1 MPNALKYPFNPD
13 EAIEKLYQ
21 KGFMDGTNVGFL
33 QTLIDNTI
41 EIEENAFFWQEHFR
55 VEGNEY
61 DIDLG
66 DTKKNPAWTV
76 RQKINRTVPMADA
89 MAPLSET
96 MQLDAEGF
104 TEKTG
109 SIYQYG
115 KGLFET
121 SMSKLELQA
130 RLRELGS
137 DQNLVTGFV
146 RGVADL
152 VKAHNL
158 TVSNMAAMTLSR
170 GGAYGNTIALTN
182 PKGGTATTQGFSGVI
197 TSQSAYIPLANY
209 KNAIDDVWTDPDADI
224 PEQMRIIETEFKEAN
239 AIPDGTPFE
248 WDIPWE
254 TVIGVLLK
262 NAAFIAEV
270 NRYIRLYAPDK
281 VIIVNTAGGSTDV
294 ASITWEQLVEYSR
307 SPISKISPIRI
318 IREQQTV
325 QGITTY
331 HTVKGW
337 KQNVVVLRPLGYAG
351 VLVHAKVADV
361 ELMRSGEVNSNIQFS
376 LAKVQGF
383 LNVINQIVPNGKLKS
398 YHTDVIGR
406 YATVLDESPYH
417 VIVDISSTGNSPVD
431 PPRP

>member
-1 MPNALKYPFNPD
+1 MANALKWQWSPD
-13 EAIEKLYQ
+13 EAIEKLY
-21 KGFMDGTNVGFL
+21 KHGLLDGTNQGLL
-33 QTLIDNTI
+33 QTIIDNTI
-41 EIEENAFFWQEHFR
+41 EIDENAFFWQEHFR

-61 DIDLG
+61 PIDIADL
-66 DTKKNPAWTV
+66 KKNPAWTV

-137 DQNLVTGFV
+137 DQSLVEGYV

-152 VKAHNL
+152 VKTHNL
-158 TVSNMAAMTLSR
+158 RVSNMAAMTLSR
-170 GGAYGNTIALTN
+170 GGEYGNMIAL
-182 PKGGTATTQGFSGVI
+182 PKVGGGTGTTQGFSGVQVY
-197 TSQSAYIPLANY
+197 QSPYIPAANY
-209 KNAIDDVWTDPDADI
+209 KHAITKVWSAADADI
-224 PEQMRIIETEFKEAN
+224 PEQMRQIEFDFKEAN
-239 AIPDGTPFE
+239 NIPESTPFE
-248 WDIPWE
+248 WDIPWD
-254 TVIGVLLK
+254 TVVNVLLK
-262 NAAFIAEV
+262 NAAFIKEV
-270 NRYIRLYAPDK
+270 NRYIALYAPDK
-281 VIIVNTAGGSTDV
+281 VIIVNSGSSTTTVDT
-294 ASITWEQLVEYSR
+294 ITYEQLVAYSR
-307 SPISKISPIRI
+307 STISKISPIRI
-318 IREQQTV
+318 VREQQTV

-337 KQNVVVLRPLGYAG
+337 NPNVVVLRPLGYAG
-351 VLVHAKVADV
+351 VLVHAQVADV
-361 ELMRSGEVNSNIQFS
+361 ELMRSGEVNKNIEFS

-383 LNVINQIVPNGKLKS
+383 LNVINKTVPNGMLKA

-406 YATVLDESPYH
+406 YATVLDESQYH
-417 VIVDISSTGNSPVD
+417 VIVDIT
-431 PPRP
+431 RTA

>member
-1 MPNALKYPFNPD
+1 MANALKFHFTPD

-21 KGFMDGTNVGFL
+21 RGFMDGANAGFL
-33 QTLIDNTI
+33 QTLIDSTI

-61 DIDLG
+61 DIDRNDL
-66 DTKKNPAWTV
+66 KKNPAWTV
-76 RQKINRTVPMADA
+76 KQGIRRTVPMADA

-96 MQLDAEGF
+96 MQLEAEG
-104 TEKTG
+104 TEEKTG

-130 RLRELGS
+130 RLRELGA
-137 DQNLVTGFV
+137 DENLVVGFV

-152 VKAHNL
+152 VKTHNL
-158 TVSNMAAMTLSR
+158 RVSHMAAMTLSR
-170 GGAYGNTIALTN
+170 GGQYGNTINVTN
-182 PKGGTATTQGFSGVI
+182 VAGGTTTTQGFSGVVAN
-197 TSQSAYIPLANY
+197 QSAYIPLTNY
-209 KNAIDDVWTDPDADI
+209 KKAGTKVWTAADCDI
-224 PEQMRIIETEFKEAN
+224 PEQMRKIEDDFKEAN
-239 AIPDGTPFE
+239 YIPDGTPFE
-248 WDIPWE
+248 WDIPWNI
-254 TVIGVLLK
+254 VVNVLLK
-262 NAAFIAEV
+262 NAAFIKEV
-270 NRYIRLYAPDK
+270 NRYIALYAPDK
-281 VIIVNTAGGSTDV
+281 VIVVTNGSSSTKVDT
-294 ASITWEQLVEYSR
+294 ITYEQLVLYSR

-318 IREQQTV
+318 VREQQVV

-331 HTVKGW
+331 TTVKGW
-337 KQNVVVLRPLGYAG
+337 APGVAVLRPLGYAG

-361 ELMRSGEVNSNIQFS
+361 ELMKSGEVNKGIDFS

-383 LNVINQIVPNGKLKS
+383 LNVINKVTPNGMLKS

-417 VIVDISSTGNSPVD
+417 VVVDTTTAD
-431 PPRP
+431 H

>member
-1 MPNALKYPFNPD
+1 MANALKFHFTPD

-21 KGFMDGTNVGFL
+21 RGFMDGANVGFL
-33 QTLIDNTI
+33 QTLIDSTI

-61 DIDLG
+61 DIDRNDL
-66 DTKKNPAWTV
+66 KKNPAWTV
-76 RQKINRTVPMADA
+76 KQGIKRTVPMADA

-96 MQLDAEGF
+96 MQLEAEGME
-104 TEKTG
+104 EKTG

-130 RLRELGS
+130 RLRELGT
-137 DQNLVTGFV
+137 DENLVVGFV

-152 VKAHNL
+152 VKTHNL
-158 TVSNMAAMTLSR
+158 RVSHMAAMTLSR
-170 GGAYGNTIALTN
+170 GGQYGNTINVTN
-182 PKGGTATTQGFSGVI
+182 VAGGTTTTQGFSGVVAN
-197 TSQSAYIPLANY
+197 QSAYIPLANY
-209 KNAIDDVWTDPDADI
+209 KKAGTKVWTAADCDI
-224 PEQMRIIETEFKEAN
+224 PEQMRKIEADFKEAN
-239 AIPDGTPFE
+239 YIPDGTPFE
-248 WDIPWE
+248 WDIPWNI
-254 TVIGVLLK
+254 VVNVLLK
-262 NAAFIAEV
+262 NAAFIKEV
-270 NRYIRLYAPDK
+270 NRYIALYAPDK
-281 VIIVNTAGGSTDV
+281 VIVVTNGSSTTNVDT
-294 ASITWEQLVEYSR
+294 ITYEQLVLYSR

-318 IREQQTV
+318 VREQQVV

-331 HTVKGW
+331 TTVKGW
-337 KQNVVVLRPLGYAG
+337 APGVAVLRPLGYAG

-361 ELMRSGEVNSNIQFS
+361 ELMKSGEVNKGIDFS

-383 LNVINQIVPNGKLKS
+383 LNVINKVTPNGMLKS

-417 VIVDISSTGNSPVD
+417 VVVDTTTADN
-431 PPRP
+431 

>member
-1 MPNALKYPFNPD
+1 MANALKFHFTPD

-21 KGFMDGTNVGFL
+21 RGFMDGANAGFL
-33 QTLIDNTI
+33 QTLIDSTI

-61 DIDLG
+61 DIDRNDL
-66 DTKKNPAWTV
+66 KKNPAWTV
-76 RQKINRTVPMADA
+76 KQGIKRTVPMADA

-96 MQLDAEGF
+96 MQLDAEGME
-104 TEKTG
+104 EKTG

-130 RLRELGS
+130 RLRELGA
-137 DQNLVTGFV
+137 DENLVVGFV

-152 VKAHNL
+152 VKTHNL
-158 TVSNMAAMTLSR
+158 RVSHMAAMTLSR
-170 GGAYGNTIALTN
+170 GGQYGNTINVTN
-182 PKGGTATTQGFSGVI
+182 VAGGTTTTQGFSGVVAN
-197 TSQSAYIPLANY
+197 QSAYIPLTNY
-209 KNAIDDVWTDPDADI
+209 KKAGTKVWTAADCDI
-224 PEQMRIIETEFKEAN
+224 PEQMRKIEADFKEAN
-239 AIPDGTPFE
+239 YIPDGTPFE
-248 WDIPWE
+248 WDIPWNI
-254 TVIGVLLK
+254 VVNVLLK
-262 NAAFIAEV
+262 NAAFIKEV
-270 NRYIRLYAPDK
+270 NRYIALYAPDK
-281 VIIVNTAGGSTDV
+281 VIVVTNGSSTTNVDT
-294 ASITWEQLVEYSR
+294 ITYEQLVLYSR

-318 IREQQTV
+318 VREQQVV

-331 HTVKGW
+331 TTVKGW
-337 KQNVVVLRPLGYAG
+337 APGVAVLRPLGYAG

-361 ELMRSGEVNSNIQFS
+361 ELMKSGEVNKGIDFS

-383 LNVINQIVPNGKLKS
+383 LNVINKVTPNGMLKS

-417 VIVDISSTGNSPVD
+417 VVVDTTTADN
-431 PPRP
+431 

>member
-1 MPNALKYPFNPD
+1 MANALKFHFTPD

-21 KGFMDGTNVGFL
+21 RGFMDGANAGFL
-33 QTLIDNTI
+33 QTLIDSTI

-61 DIDLG
+61 DIDRNDL
-66 DTKKNPAWTV
+66 KKNPAWTV
-76 RQKINRTVPMADA
+76 KQGIRRTVPMADA

-96 MQLDAEGF
+96 MQLEAEGME
-104 TEKTG
+104 EKTG

-130 RLRELGS
+130 RLRELGA
-137 DQNLVTGFV
+137 DENLVVGFV

-152 VKAHNL
+152 VKTHNL
-158 TVSNMAAMTLSR
+158 RVSHMAAMTLSR
-170 GGAYGNTIALTN
+170 GGQYGNTINVTN
-182 PKGGTATTQGFSGVI
+182 VAGGTTTTQGFSGVVAN
-197 TSQSAYIPLANY
+197 QSAYIPLTNY
-209 KNAIDDVWTDPDADI
+209 KKAGTKVWTAADCDI
-224 PEQMRIIETEFKEAN
+224 PEQMRKIEADFKEAN
-239 AIPDGTPFE
+239 YIPDGTPFE
-248 WDIPWE
+248 WDIPWNI
-254 TVIGVLLK
+254 VVNVLLK
-262 NAAFIAEV
+262 NAAFIKEV
-270 NRYIRLYAPDK
+270 NRYIALYAPDK
-281 VIIVNTAGGSTDV
+281 VIVVTNGGSTTNVDT
-294 ASITWEQLVEYSR
+294 ITYEQLVLYSR

-318 IREQQTV
+318 VREQQVV

-331 HTVKGW
+331 TTVKGW
-337 KQNVVVLRPLGYAG
+337 APGVAVLRPLGYAG

-361 ELMRSGEVNSNIQFS
+361 ELMKSGEVNKGIDFS

-383 LNVINQIVPNGKLKS
+383 LNVINKVTPNGMLKS

-417 VIVDISSTGNSPVD
+417 VVVDTTTADN
-431 PPRP
+431 

>member
-1 MPNALKYPFNPD
+1 MANALKWQWSPD
-13 EAIEKLYQ
+13 EAIEKLY
-21 KGFMDGTNVGFL
+21 KHGLLDGTNQGFL

-41 EIEENAFFWQEHFR
+41 EIDENAFFWQEHFR

-61 DIDLG
+61 QIDIADL
-66 DTKKNPAWTV
+66 KKNPAWTV

-104 TEKTG
+104 SEKTG

-137 DQNLVTGFV
+137 DQSLVEGYV

-152 VKAHNL
+152 VKTHNL
-158 TVSNMAAMTLSR
+158 RVSNMAAMTLSR
-170 GGAYGNTIALTN
+170 GGEYGNMIAL
-182 PKGGTATTQGFSGVI
+182 PKVGGGTGTTQGFSGVQVY
-197 TSQSAYIPLANY
+197 QSPYIPAANY
-209 KNAIDDVWTDPDADI
+209 KHAITKVWSAADADI
-224 PEQMRIIETEFKEAN
+224 PEQMRQIEFDFKEAN
-239 AIPDGTPFE
+239 NIPENTPFE
-248 WDIPWE
+248 WDIPWD
-254 TVIGVLLK
+254 TVVNILLK
-262 NAAFIAEV
+262 NAAFIKEV
-270 NRYIRLYAPDK
+270 NRYIALYAPDK
-281 VIIVNTAGGSTDV
+281 VIIVNSGSSTTTVDT
-294 ASITWEQLVEYSR
+294 ITYEQLVAYSR
-307 SPISKISPIRI
+307 SAISKISPIRI
-318 IREQQTV
+318 VREQQTV

-337 KQNVVVLRPLGYAG
+337 NPNVVVLRPLGYAG
-351 VLVHAKVADV
+351 VLVHAQVADV
-361 ELMRSGEVNSNIQFS
+361 ELMRSGEVNRNIEFS

-383 LNVINQIVPNGKLKS
+383 LNVINKTVPNGMLKA

-406 YATVLDESPYH
+406 YATVLDESQYH
-417 VIVDISSTGNSPVD
+417 VIVDIT
-431 PPRP
+431 RTT

>member
-1 MPNALKYPFNPD
+1 MANALKFQWSPD
-13 EAIEKLYQ
+13 EAIEKLY
-21 KGFMDGTNVGFL
+21 KHGLFDNSNRGFL

-41 EIEENAFFWQEHFR
+41 EIDENAFFWQEHFR

-61 DIDLG
+61 DIDIADL
-66 DTKKNPAWTV
+66 KKNPAWTV

-130 RLRELGS
+130 RLRELGP
-137 DQNLVTGFV
+137 DQSLVEGYL

-152 VKAHNL
+152 VKTHNL
-158 TVSNMAAMTLSR
+158 RVSNMAAMTLSR
-170 GGAYGNTIALTN
+170 GGEYGNMINLGTTQN
-182 PKGGTATTQGFSGVI
+182 PKTTQGFSGVQVY
-197 TSQSAYIPLANY
+197 QSPYIPAANY
-209 KNAIDDVWTDPDADI
+209 KHAITKVWSAADADI
-224 PEQMRIIETEFKEAN
+224 PEQMRQIEFDFKETN
-239 AIPDGTPFE
+239 NIPENTPFE
-248 WDIPWE
+248 WDIPWD
-254 TVIGVLLK
+254 TVVNILLK

-270 NRYIRLYAPDK
+270 NRYIALYAPDK
-281 VIIVNTAGGSTDV
+281 VIIVNSGSSTTTVDT
-294 ASITWEQLVEYSR
+294 ITYEQLVAYSR
-307 SPISKISPIRI
+307 SAISKISPIRI
-318 IREQQTV
+318 VREQQTV

-337 KQNVVVLRPLGYAG
+337 NPNVVVLRPLGYAG

-361 ELMRSGEVNSNIQFS
+361 ELMQSGEVNKNIEFS
-376 LAKVQGF
+376 IAKVQGF
-383 LNVINQIVPNGKLKS
+383 LNVINKTVPNGMLKT

-406 YATVLDESPYH
+406 YATVLDESQYH
-417 VIVDISSTGNSPVD
+417 VIVDIT
-431 PPRP
+431 RTT

>member
-1 MPNALKYPFNPD
+1 MANALKSHFTPD

-21 KGFMDGTNVGFL
+21 RGFMDGANAGFL
-33 QTLIDNTI
+33 QTLIDSTI

-61 DIDLG
+61 DIDRNDL
-66 DTKKNPAWTV
+66 KKNPAWTV
-76 RQKINRTVPMADA
+76 KQGIKRTVPMADA

-96 MQLDAEGF
+96 MQLEAEGME
-104 TEKTG
+104 EKTG

-130 RLRELGS
+130 RLRELGA
-137 DQNLVTGFV
+137 DENLVVGFI

-152 VKAHNL
+152 VKTHNL
-158 TVSNMAAMTLSR
+158 RVSHMAAMTLSR
-170 GGAYGNTIALTN
+170 GGQYGNTINVTN
-182 PKGGTATTQGFSGVI
+182 VAGGTTTTQGFSGVVAN
-197 TSQSAYIPLANY
+197 QSAYIPLTNY
-209 KNAIDDVWTDPDADI
+209 KKAGTKVWTAADCDI
-224 PEQMRIIETEFKEAN
+224 PEQMRKIENDFKEAN
-239 AIPDGTPFE
+239 YIPDGTPFE
-248 WDIPWE
+248 WDIPWNI
-254 TVIGVLLK
+254 VVNVLLK
-262 NAAFIAEV
+262 NAAFIKEV
-270 NRYIRLYAPDK
+270 NRYIALYAPDK
-281 VIIVNTAGGSTDV
+281 VIVVTNGGSSTKVDT
-294 ASITWEQLVEYSR
+294 ITYEQLVLYSR

-318 IREQQTV
+318 VREQQVV

-331 HTVKGW
+331 TTVKGW
-337 KQNVVVLRPLGYAG
+337 APGVAVLRPLGYAG

-361 ELMRSGEVNSNIQFS
+361 ELMKSGEVNKGIDFS

-383 LNVINQIVPNGKLKS
+383 LNVINKVTPNGMLKS

-417 VIVDISSTGNSPVD
+417 VVVDTTTADS
-431 PPRP
+431 

>member
-1 MPNALKYPFNPD
+1 MANALKFHFTPD

-21 KGFMDGTNVGFL
+21 RGFMDGANAGFL
-33 QTLIDNTI
+33 QTLIDSTI

-61 DIDLG
+61 DIDRNDL
-66 DTKKNPAWTV
+66 KKNPAWTV
-76 RQKINRTVPMADA
+76 KQGIRRTVPMADA

-96 MQLDAEGF
+96 MQLEAEGME
-104 TEKTG
+104 EKTG

-130 RLRELGS
+130 RLRELGA
-137 DQNLVTGFV
+137 DENLVVGFV

-152 VKAHNL
+152 VKTHNL
-158 TVSNMAAMTLSR
+158 RVSHMAAMTLSR
-170 GGAYGNTIALTN
+170 GGQYGNTINVTN
-182 PKGGTATTQGFSGVI
+182 VAGGTTTTQGFSGVVAN
-197 TSQSAYIPLANY
+197 QSAYIPLTNY
-209 KNAIDDVWTDPDADI
+209 KKAGTKVWTASDCDI
-224 PEQMRIIETEFKEAN
+224 PEQMRKIEADFKEAN
-239 AIPDGTPFE
+239 YIPDGTPFE
-248 WDIPWE
+248 WDIPWNI
-254 TVIGVLLK
+254 VVNVLLK
-262 NAAFIAEV
+262 NSAFIKEV
-270 NRYIRLYAPDK
+270 NRYIALYAPDK
-281 VIIVNTAGGSTDV
+281 VIVVTNGSSTTNVDT
-294 ASITWEQLVEYSR
+294 ITYEQLVLYSR

-318 IREQQTV
+318 VREQQVV

-331 HTVKGW
+331 TTVKGW
-337 KQNVVVLRPLGYAG
+337 APGVAVLRPLGYAG

-361 ELMRSGEVNSNIQFS
+361 ELMKSGEVNKGIDFS

-383 LNVINQIVPNGKLKS
+383 LNVINKVTPNGMLKS

-417 VIVDISSTGNSPVD
+417 VVVDTTTADN
-431 PPRP
+431 

>member
-1 MPNALKYPFNPD
+1 MANALKWQWSPE
-13 EAIEKLYQ
+13 EAIDKLY
-21 KGFMDGTNVGFL
+21 KHGLLDGTNQGFL

-41 EIEENAFFWQEHFR
+41 EIDENAFFWQEHFR

-61 DIDLG
+61 SIDIADL
-66 DTKKNPAWTV
+66 KKNPAWTV

-137 DQNLVTGFV
+137 DKSLVEGYL
-146 RGVADL
+146 RGVGDL
-152 VKAHNL
+152 IKTHNL
-158 TVSNMAAMTLSR
+158 RISNMGAMTLSR
-170 GGAYGNTIALTN
+170 GGEYGNMIAL
-182 PKGGTATTQGFSGVI
+182 PKVGGGTGTTQGFSGVQVY
-197 TSQSAYIPLANY
+197 QSPYIPASNY
-209 KNAIDDVWTDPDADI
+209 KHAINDVWSSASADI
-224 PEQMRIIETEFKEAN
+224 PEQMRKIEFDFKEAN
-239 AIPDGTPFE
+239 NIPESTPFE
-248 WDIPWE
+248 WDIPWD
-254 TVIGVLLK
+254 TVVNVLLK
-262 NAAFIAEV
+262 NAAFIKEV
-270 NRYIRLYAPDK
+270 NRYIALYAPDK
-281 VIIVNTAGGSTDV
+281 VIIVNSGSSTTTVDT
-294 ASITWEQLVEYSR
+294 ITYEQLVAYSR
-307 SPISKISPIRI
+307 SAISKISPIRI
-318 IREQQTV
+318 VREQQTV

-337 KQNVVVLRPLGYAG
+337 NPNVVVLRPLGYAG
-351 VLVHAKVADV
+351 VLVHAQVADV
-361 ELMRSGEVNSNIQFS
+361 ELMRSGEVNKNIEFS

-383 LNVINQIVPNGKLKS
+383 LNVINKTVPNGMLKA

-406 YATVLDESPYH
+406 YATVLDESQYH
-417 VIVDISSTGNSPVD
+417 VVVDIT
-431 PPRP
+431 RTA